1 MNKLTGLISK
11 GEAKASTPSTA
22 PAPELPATPAPEVVA
37 TPAPAHEPE
46 SQPSAKPRKT
56 PYYKALT
63 LKVGYDEYM
72 AIKRLC
78 VEREATSQEL
88 LTEAVTEWL
97 ARNNSH

>member
-1 MNKLTGLISK
+1 MNKPTPLTGLISK
-11 GEAKASTPSTA
+11 GEAKASTPNL
-22 PAPELPATPAPEVVA
+22 APEQPIAHPPAHLPAT
-37 TPAPAHEPE
+37 EPE
-46 SQPSAKPRKT
+46 QQTPGKPRKT

-97 ARNNSH
+97 ARNSSH